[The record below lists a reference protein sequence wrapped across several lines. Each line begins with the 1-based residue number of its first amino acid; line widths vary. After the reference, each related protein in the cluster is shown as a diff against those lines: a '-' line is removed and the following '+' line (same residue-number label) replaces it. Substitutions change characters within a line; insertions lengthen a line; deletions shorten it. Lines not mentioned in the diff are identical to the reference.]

1 MRVTRL
7 HNTIKVVKIGG
18 NVVDNEP
25 MLQAFCKDFA
35 TLEGPKVLV
44 HGGGVMASSIQQALG
59 QTPVKIEGRRVTDEE
74 TLKVVTMVYAGW
86 CNKHITALLQG
97 YGCNAIGLSGCDA
110 SVITATKRA
119 PRTLS
124 DGVTKV
130 DYGFVGDVKGESINA
145 AFIHSLLAQ
154 GITPVFCAINHD
166 GKGNLLNTNAD
177 TIASSVA
184 IALQAEL
191 LLCFEKKGVLMD
203 KNDDESVIPH
213 IDLAGFHELRAKS
226 IVDEGM
232 LPKLENAFQ
241 ALREGAARVII
252 RSSQDLTKE
261 SGTVIS
267 LV

>member
-1 MRVTRL
+1 MRTVTL
-7 HNTIKVVKIGG
+7 HKSVKVVKIGG

-35 TLEGPKVLV
+35 ALEGPKVLV

-97 YGCNAIGLSGCDA
+97 CGCNAIGLSGCDA
-110 SVITATKRA
+110 SVITAARRP

-130 DYGFVGDVKGESINA
+130 DYGYVGDVQGSSVDA
-145 AFIHSLLAQ
+145 DFVQTLLER

-166 GKGNLLNTNAD
+166 GAGHLLNTNAD

-184 IALQAEL
+184 VALGAEL
-191 LLCFEKKGVLMD
+191 IFCFEKKGVLKD
-203 KNDDESVIPH
+203 LQDEDSVIPL
-213 IDLAGFHELRAKS
+213 ITPESYPDLKARR

-232 LPKLENAFQ
+232 VPKIDNAFK
-241 ALREGAARVII
+241 ALREGVSRVII
-252 RSSQDLTKE
+252 RSACDITDG